1 MGQQRKEE
9 GIMSLSAGD
18 VLSILHNPHKFISRL
33 KIKNKEGTIQY
44 LHPNVEQ
51 TEVIEALER
60 GGDLIVAK
68 PRQIGSTTIVA
79 AYLFWKAYT
88 SSEPIT
94 VALLSHK
101 IDSVRHILRIF
112 KTFYD
117 HLPNFLRRPLK
128 EDSAGKLVFHNG
140 ATILCASATSKGG
153 LRSFTCSYLLLSE
166 YAFSENAE
174 ELKATAVAALNGGQM
189 IIESTANYWGD
200 PLHLEIEV
208 AQRGEAN
215 YNYLFFPWYMH
226 SEYATPIREDFLLT
240 EEETEILEEYN
251 ISLEQMYWRRVM
263 IQKIGADKFKREYP
277 ACLGDAYAQSGDA
290 YLTEDDL
297 KYVEEI
303 SLDGDRWNPIQEWDQ
318 HDSYAIGVDVG
329 TGTGRDY
336 SVAIV
341 VSKMTNQPVGI
352 FRCNMTTPT
361 ELAEELF
368 SLSQEYGNAKVLV
381 EANNVGIVV
390 LQHLEGVNLW
400 KSGEDKNWTTTQVN
414 KRMMFE
420 ELKEGIRSGSINTL
434 DNITVAELRSIKID
448 HKYNISLTRANG
460 AHADSAV
467 ALALAYQCLRIVRLP
482 TKPYLPEWVKAKKAE
497 RIINA
502 NNGSALRR
510 Y

>member
-1 MGQQRKEE
+1 MAH
-9 GIMSLSAGD
+9 SAHD
-18 VLSILHNPHKFISRL
+18 VLSILNNPHKFIPRL
-33 KIKNKEGTIQY
+33 KIKDKTGKIIY
-44 LHPNVEQ
+44 LHPNDEQ
-51 TEVIEALER
+51 TQTISSLEL
-60 GGDLIVAK
+60 GKDLIIAK

-88 SSEPIT
+88 SNEPIT

-117 HLPNFLRRPLK
+117 NLPNFLRKPLK
-128 EDSAGKLVFHNG
+128 EDSASKIVFHNG
-140 ATILCASATSKGG
+140 ATILCASASSKGG

-166 YAFSENAE
+166 FAFSENAE

-200 PLHLEIEV
+200 PLHIEIET

-215 YNYLFFPWYMH
+215 YNYIFFPWYGH
-226 SEYATPIREDFLLT
+226 SEYAIPISEDFIPT
-240 EEETEILEEYN
+240 EDETELMEEYN
-251 ISLEQMYWRRVM
+251 VSLEQMHWRRIM
-263 IQKIGADKFKREYP
+263 IQKIGGDKFKREYP
-277 ACLGDAYAQSGDA
+277 ACLEDAYAQAGDA

-297 KYVEEI
+297 KYIEEI
-303 SLDGDRWNPIQEWDQ
+303 SVDGDRWNPIQPYNH
-318 HDSYAIGVDVG
+318 HDTYAIGVDVG

-341 VSKMTNQPVGI
+341 VSKMTHQPVGI

-368 SLSQEYGNAKVLV
+368 SISQEYGNAKILV

-390 LQHLEGVNLW
+390 LQQLAGANLW
-400 KSGEDKNWTTTQVN
+400 KTSDDKNWTTTQSN
-414 KRMMFE
+414 KRVMFE
-420 ELKEGIRSGSINTL
+420 ELREGLRTGTINTL
-434 DNITVAELRSIKID
+434 DSITVAELRSIKID
-448 HKYNISLTRANG
+448 NKYNISLTRANG

-467 ALALAYQCLRIVRLP
+467 ALALAYQGLKQVRLP
-482 TKPYLPEWVKAKKAE
+482 TKPFLPDWIKSKKAE

-502 NNGSALRR
+502 NNGSGLRR